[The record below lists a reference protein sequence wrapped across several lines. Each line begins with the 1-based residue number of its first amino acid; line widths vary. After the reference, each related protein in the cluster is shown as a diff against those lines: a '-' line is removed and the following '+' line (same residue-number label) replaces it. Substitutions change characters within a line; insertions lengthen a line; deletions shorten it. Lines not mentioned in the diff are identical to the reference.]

1 MNIRDVARLADVS
14 VSTVS
19 KVINKKDASVSA
31 ATREKILRIVKEYNY
46 LPYAN
51 VRTPVKGTTLVLGVL
66 VNDTRTQSGKLMG
79 ILNECRQWGYGA
91 LVYAS
96 GNMQE
101 EEKNMHVL
109 SSFHVDGV
117 IWEKATPYD
126 QGNAALLQSLEVPYV
141 DSFQQLMNKVM
152 Q

>member
-91 LVYAS
+91 LVHAS

-101 EEKNMHVL
+101 EKEKNMHVL

-126 QGNAALLQSLEVPYV
+126 QGNAALLQSLAGTVCIHGI
-141 DSFQQLMNKVM
+141 
-152 Q
+152 

>member
-91 LVYAS
+91 LVYTS

-109 SSFHVDGV
+109 SSFHVDLG
-117 IWEKATPYD
+117 E
-126 QGNAALLQSLEVPYV
+126 GNPL
-141 DSFQQLMNKVM
+141 
-152 Q
+152 